1 MSGSITRTKKIT
13 YSAMFAA
20 IATVLMYFEVPLPFM
35 PPFLKMDLSGLVS
48 ILAAFMFGPL
58 SAILITL
65 VKDISHIFTSTS
77 GGVGQVA
84 DFFMVSAFSIA
95 ASMAYR
101 RFHTR
106 KGAILGLSLGT
117 LAMAV
122 VGCFTNK
129 YMLIPFYAQLMPI
142 EDILPACSA
151 VNPLIGSLDTYIL
164 FGAFPFN
171 LIKGAILSVITLLLY
186 KRLSNFIKEN
196 TIFDKKPA
204 AVDKAPKMG

>member
-65 VKDISHIFTSTS
+65 VEDIIHIFTSTS

-142 EDILPACSA
+142 EDILSACSA